1 MYVVRDESG
10 NAPPTQFAASSQ
22 RPETDVFH
30 TVSPSVTIWSAPSPS
45 SRAGWP
51 LSVTCASGAP
61 AAPFGKRT
69 DAAASISWK
78 SSVLPSATESAS
90 TVSVCPSAT
99 RMRVVPAA
107 AVSEARRRD
116 EANASVPPETE
127 TAPEKPPCGLKTH
140 VPVPVLASETPAS
153 SVPSNVAGAAEDAPF
168 RTSVPAA
175 MPGASLTAPA
185 IVSGP
190 VPACS
195 RATCPATPA

>member
-1 MYVVRDESG
+1 
-10 NAPPTQFAASSQ
+10 
-22 RPETDVFH
+22 
-30 TVSPSVTIWSAPSPS
+30 
-45 SRAGWP
+45 
-51 LSVTCASGAP
+51 
-61 AAPFGKRT
+61 
-69 DAAASISWK
+69 
-78 SSVLPSATESAS
+78 
-90 TVSVCPSAT
+90 
-99 RMRVVPAA
+99 MRVVPAA

-195 RATCPATPA
+195 RATWPATPA

>member
-1 MYVVRDESG
+1 
-10 NAPPTQFAASSQ
+10 
-22 RPETDVFH
+22 
-30 TVSPSVTIWSAPSPS
+30 
-45 SRAGWP
+45 
-51 LSVTCASGAP
+51 
-61 AAPFGKRT
+61 
-69 DAAASISWK
+69 
-78 SSVLPSATESAS
+78 
-90 TVSVCPSAT
+90 
-99 RMRVVPAA
+99 MRVVPAA

-127 TAPEKPPCGLKTH
+127 TAPEKPSCGAKTH

-153 SVPSNVAGAAEDAPF
+153 SVPANVAGAAEDAPF

-195 RATCPATPA
+195 RATWPATPA